1 MGRAIS
7 PETEFWLGQFG
18 EKFRKE
24 RDKRGLTLDD
34 VSNVTKISSRMLQAI
49 EEEHFDQLPG
59 GVFNKGF
66 IRAYAKHLGLNDQE
80 AVTEYLDCLRQ
91 AQIAAQASWQ
101 PPVREESAARRS
113 FPAARS
119 EKSEP
124 ATTQTVQTEELPELQ
139 LPRAEHVRKPPKLYG
154 RQPSSLLPRGIIAAS
169 ALVIVLLVLLW
180 HRHPRNSQPEAS
192 SPPATSSAAQPATNA
207 ANPASAGQSQA
218 PIPQKGSAQTPAT
231 TAQPSPNTASPSTPN
246 PVAQSAATTAATA
259 EKPPA
264 SDKTD
269 TDVTRVIPA
278 KPKADLPLN
287 LVIRASENSWVS
299 VSADGQTVSKETL
312 IAPANTSVRATREVV
327 VRVGN
332 AAGISFMFNGKE
344 IPPQGNES
352 EVKILVFDSSGLK
365 SSTSPN
371 SATPN

>member
-1 MGRAIS
+1 VTS

-24 RDKRGLTLDD
+24 REQRGLTLDD

-49 EEEHFDQLPG
+49 EQEHFDQLPG

-101 PPVREESAARRS
+101 PPVRKEESGRRS
-113 FPAARS
+113 FPAAGG
-119 EKSEP
+119 EKSSTAVSP
-124 ATTQTVQTEELPELQ
+124 SVQTEELPELQ
-139 LPRAEHVRKPPKLYG
+139 LPRAEHVRKPPKLYAG
-154 RQPSSLLPRGIIAAS
+154 QPGSLLPRGIIAAS

-180 HRHPRNSQPEAS
+180 HRHPRSSQPEAS
-192 SPPATSSAAQPATNA
+192 SSLPSASAAQPVTG
-207 ANPASAGQSQA
+207 ANPASGGQSAMQSSSQKASGPSPQPVNPKQA
-218 PIPQKGSAQTPAT
+218 SLNAASQATP
-231 TAQPSPNTASPSTPN
+231 TAQN
-246 PVAQSAATTAATA
+246 AATT
-259 EKPPA
+259 PA
-264 SDKTD
+264 SAVEKTPAAASAD
-269 TDVTRVIPA
+269 SDVTKVIPA
-278 KPKADLPLN
+278 KPKADLPLPLN

-299 VSADGQTVSKETL
+299 ISADGQTVSRETL
-312 IAPANTSVRATREVV
+312 IAPANTSVRANREVV

-332 AAGISFMFNGKE
+332 AAGVSFLFNGKE

-371 SATPN
+371 TGTTN